1 MKKIT
6 FLIIIILITAS
17 IFINK
22 NDMQVSNNSYD
33 IIYKEGEVGIT
44 FILEKGM
51 NAILINDN
59 DNNNDLIILDYKNNE
74 TLKKQLK
81 KFNIPKI
88 KNLYNVTPVIL
99 NLYGVKSKFLKED
112 NNDLITFKYNDK
124 DFCIYVSDN
133 NIEKNINCE
142 FVYMYKF
149 SNDTKIT
156 FGNKVSLIFQN
167 NDNRL
172 STKLQEVLY
181 EKWIDIYTINPY
193 EYATL
198 KIMKD
203 GFDTIIIPII
213 K

>member
-6 FLIIIILITAS
+6 FLIIIILIIAS

-59 DNNNDLIILDYKNNE
+59 DNNNDLIILNYKDNE

-112 NNDLITFKYNDK
+112 NNDLIKFKYNDK

>member
-112 NNDLITFKYNDK
+112 NNDLIKFKYNDK

-156 FGNKVSLIFQN
+156 FGDKVSLIFQN